1 MRKDS
6 SRTAYGTRF
15 RRLTVIRASAA
26 VFLVLVLAAVSVPL
40 LMKMKGKAGGERKEL
55 LRLWEAGSFD
65 RVFTLS
71 KTVLASKPLDYFSLT
86 IHGFSAYQMGISQI
100 NSLET
105 QYYIDECIHSL
116 RKAMLLKNAAEDG
129 RVYYVLGKA
138 YTYKGDSYAA
148 LAVAY
153 LEQAREL
160 SYGEDDIPE
169 YLGMARAA
177 GGDYRGSVAAFS
189 EALSPAGVDVE
200 NPSGL
205 LLLSIAR
212 SYAALGEWDMARA
225 YLVRCIDV
233 SPDSRIT
240 VSARLLLADILRG
253 MGDLGSA
260 ETQCAAVLSEA
271 GENADAHYQLGE
283 IYTLRGDATR
293 ARAKWRDAL
302 KVDPTHT
309 KARIRLNS

>member
-1 MRKDS
+1 MR
-6 SRTAYGTRF
+6 T
-15 RRLTVIRASAA
+15 SAA
-26 VFLVLVLAAVSVPL
+26 VFLVLLLAAVPVPML
-40 LMKMKGKAGGERKEL
+40 VKMKSRAGGERKEL

-65 RVFTLS
+65 RVFSLG
-71 KTVLASKPLDYFSLT
+71 KTALASNPMDYFILT
-86 IHGFSAYQMGISQI
+86 IYGFSAYQMGISQI
-100 NSLET
+100 NSLDT
-105 QYYIDECIHSL
+105 QYYIDECVHSL
-116 RKAMLLKNAAEDG
+116 RKAMLLKNAANDG

-138 YTYKGDSYAA
+138 YTYKGDSYSG

-153 LEQAREL
+153 LEKAREL
-160 SYGEDDIPE
+160 SYGENDIPE

-177 GGDYRGSVAAFS
+177 SGDYRGSVAAFS
-189 EALSPAGVDVE
+189 EALSPEGVAVE

-225 YLVRCIDV
+225 YLSRCIEV
-233 SPDSRIT
+233 SPDSKTT
-240 VSARLLLADILRG
+240 VSARLLLADILRD
-253 MGDLGSA
+253 MGDLDNA
-260 ETQCAAVLSEA
+260 ENQCATVLAEA

-283 IYTLRGDATR
+283 IYTLQGDATR